1 MIQILKALNRWL
13 IVKVS
18 YAFSTNACVWIFV
31 IYGLLPLLRIF
42 RPHQDTFLY
51 WSNYVQL
58 VALPLLAVGQKLMAQ
73 QMRQETKLFKA
84 EMRATITNEMMEMRK
99 GVGK

>member
-1 MIQILKALNRWL
+1 MIQILKALNRWI

-18 YAFSTNACVWIFV
+18 HAFSTNACVWIFV

-42 RPHQDTFLY
+42 RPYQDTFLY

-73 QMRQETKLFKA
+73 QMGREAKLFKA